1 MSTTEPYWRGVL
13 NDEDLDA
20 VDQRVSQI
28 LRLVDPQRVPVTRLS
43 TAPPG
48 YLLALSTSDIVRHCA
63 LLSPV
68 PAANEVRVVATPGST
83 AGSWHL
89 DVAGRD
95 RPGLLASF
103 SGVLAEAGIDVV
115 QAVVATWDDG
125 AALEAFVVRSPR
137 PPDADGLQGALA
149 ASLRL
154 PLWAPAVDDAG
165 VMFDNDASPLYTRC
179 DVQAADRP
187 GLLHAVA
194 VAIARAGADIHAA
207 SVTTVDGVACDR
219 FDLSARDGGKVDTLG
234 QHDIVRSL
242 HAGVPGLAPS
252 A

>member
-1 MSTTEPYWRGVL
+1 MSTVEPHWRSVL
-13 NDEDLDA
+13 NDEDMGA
-20 VDQRVSQI
+20 VDRRVSQL
-28 LRLVDPQRVPVTRLS
+28 LRLVDSGRVPDTRLS

-48 YLLALSTSDIVRHCA
+48 YLLALSTTDIVRHCA

-83 AGSWHL
+83 AGRWHL

-137 PPDADGLQGALA
+137 PPDADALQGALA
-149 ASLRL
+149 ASLRQ

-165 VMFDNDASPLYTRC
+165 VAFDNDASPLYTRC
-179 DVQAADRP
+179 DVRVADRP

-207 SVTTVDGVACDR
+207 SVMTVDGVARDR
-219 FDLSARDGGKVDTLG
+219 FDLSARDGGKLG
-234 QHDIVRSL
+234 AAQQEDVARSL
-242 HAGVPGLAPS
+242 QTGVPGLAPS